1 VDLVTFMIFEGAFVS
16 ICGAYLLGGIVKDR
30 IASSFRRASL
40 TDPLTGVTNRRGFFE
55 IGERLLARASFSN
68 KPIALVMFDL
78 DLFKNV
84 NEEFGHATGDEVLVA
99 FSRLAPAQLRPNDV
113 FARIGGEEFVTL
125 LPNTA
130 AQDAFWLA
138 ERVRLT
144 IEAASHTVA
153 THTVRLTVS
162 AGVASLSEGTTT
174 LEVFLRAADDALF
187 RAKEAGRNRVEL
199 STSLSDRAQRTRLD
213 ELSLGN
219 RSAA

>member
-1 VDLVTFMIFEGAFVS
+1 L
-16 ICGAYLLGGIVKDR
+16 
-30 IASSFRRASL
+30 AS
-40 TDPLTGVTNRRGFFE
+40 
-55 IGERLLARASFSN
+55 
-68 KPIALVMFDL
+68 
-78 DLFKNV
+78 
-84 NEEFGHATGDEVLVA
+84 
-99 FSRLAPAQLRPNDV
+99 AQLRPNDV

-199 STSLSDRAQRTRLD
+199 SASLSDRAQRTRSD
-213 ELSLGN
+213 ELSLRD